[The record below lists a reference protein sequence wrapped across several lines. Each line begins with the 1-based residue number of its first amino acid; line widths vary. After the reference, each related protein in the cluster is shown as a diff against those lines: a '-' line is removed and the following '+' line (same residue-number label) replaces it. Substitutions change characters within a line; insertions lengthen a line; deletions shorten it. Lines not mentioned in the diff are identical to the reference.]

1 MDVTVHMRPLQV
13 LLVGGDGDDA
23 ARVRA
28 DLALP
33 HFNVTVV
40 PPGGEIDSFLSPGEV
55 DILLVRMRGV
65 RSPTPPVTVLDIP
78 MVALTDASGVDA
90 RMLALEAGA
99 VEQVGMD
106 ELGTTVLVRVLRF
119 ALERHRLEAE
129 LRRMAH
135 ADPLTG
141 LRNRRYLSKHLA
153 TAMAS
158 SRRHGHPLSIA
169 VCDLDNFKVVNDT
182 YGHTVGDEV
191 LKAVATVLRDG
202 VRSED
207 AVARFGGDEFCLV
220 FPHVGAAEAARAVER
235 IRCAVENLALR
246 VGDVAVPVSATF
258 GIAQLSA
265 DMSSSQ
271 ALFDAA
277 DRALIIAKQ
286 GGRNRSAMA
295 R

>member
-1 MDVTVHMRPLQV
+1 MDLTVHMRPLQV
-13 LLVGGDGDDA
+13 LLIGGDGDDL
-23 ARVRA
+23 ARVRG
-28 DLALP
+28 DLGLP
-33 HFNVTVV
+33 HFNVTAV
-40 PPGGEIDSFLSPGEV
+40 PPDGEVDSFLSPGDV
-55 DILLVRMRGV
+55 DIVLVRMAGAG
-65 RSPTPPVTVLDIP
+65 PPPPVTVLDIP
-78 MVALTDASGVDA
+78 MVALTDAMGVDA

-99 VEQVGMD
+99 VEQVGMG
-106 ELGTTVLVRVLRF
+106 ELGTTVLVRVMRF
-119 ALERHRLEAE
+119 ALERHRLETE

-141 LRNRRYLSKHLA
+141 LRNRRYLGKHLA

-158 SRRHGHPLSIA
+158 SRRHGHQLSIA
-169 VCDLDNFKVVNDT
+169 VCDVDNFKVINDT
-182 YGHTVGDEV
+182 YGHSVGDEV
-191 LKAVATVLRDG
+191 LKAIAVVLRDG

-220 FPHVGAAEAARAVER
+220 FPHVGATEASRAVER
-235 IRCAVENLALR
+235 IRRSVEDLALH
-246 VGDVAVPVSATF
+246 VEDVAVPVSATF
-258 GIAQLSA
+258 GIAELTA
-265 DMSSSQ
+265 DMASSQ